1 MQFLPP
7 LWLDIVSFM
16 LCAIFDSFNHT
27 VIISWN
33 SKTFNLKERKGSRR
47 IWKKTLT
54 FSSLVLAKL
63 GLRRVKNY
71 RLICGL
77 SKNNIY
83 LNNVLKIQSKTIR
96 TGKAQK
102 RKEKDIL
109 SSLESFKIISV
120 GKTYA
125 CMHAKIWCYLM

>member
-1 MQFLPP
+1 M
-7 LWLDIVSFM
+7 
-16 LCAIFDSFNHT
+16 
-27 VIISWN
+27 
-33 SKTFNLKERKGSRR
+33 
-47 IWKKTLT
+47 KKTLT
-54 FSSLVLAKL
+54 VSSLVLAKL

-71 RLICGL
+71 RLFCGL

-125 CMHAKIWCYLM
+125 CMQRFGVT